1 MRCPI
6 CGSKMVQKQLCKYC
20 KITDDQIRN
29 ASNKKVK
36 EYRKKDMK
44 DLIHFSTVVPKD
56 VSRIQLILFTIFFGV
71 IGVNH
76 YYVKRNIRGTF
87 SVISTSL
94 AILGTILSLLTN
106 IFLESLFMRLI
117 YELIFYTMAVNV
129 IMWGI
134 DVINVFLGSFKIP
147 VVLADKEKVN

>member
-20 KITDDQIRN
+20 KITDDQIKN

-36 EYRKKDMK
+36 EYRKKDMQY
-44 DLIHFSTVVPKD
+44 LIHFSTVVPKD
-56 VSRIQLILFTIFFGV
+56 VSRIQLILFTIFFGL

-87 SVISTSL
+87 SVVTSSL
-94 AILGTILSLLTN
+94 TILVTILSLFTN
-106 IFLESLFMRLI
+106 IFTLTLFMQLV
-117 YELIFYTMAVNV
+117 YELVFYSMAVNV

-134 DVINVFLGSFKIP
+134 DIINVFLGSFKIP

>member
-20 KITDDQIRN
+20 KITDDQIKN

-44 DLIHFSTVVPKD
+44 DLIQFSTVVPKD
-56 VSRIQLILFTIFFGV
+56 VSRIQLILFTIFFGI

-76 YYVKRNIRGTF
+76 YYVKRHIRGTF
-87 SVISTSL
+87 SVVSSSL
-94 AILGTILSLLTN
+94 AVLVTLISFFSN
-106 IFLESLFMRLI
+106 IFSLTLFMQII
-117 YELIFYTMAVNV
+117 YELVFYTMAVNV

-134 DVINVFLGSFKIP
+134 DIINVFLGSFKIP